1 MSVTHTCD
9 ACAQWCH
16 GCAEWLGRWWVC
28 SASADVIAVYRSDSS
43 FDALAGSLNNMF
55 NFRSPNDQQILLDPN
70 TGAVV
75 HGDRNNN

>member
-1 MSVTHTCD
+1 M
-9 ACAQWCH
+9 
-16 GCAEWLGRWWVC
+16 
-28 SASADVIAVYRSDSS
+28 IAVYRSDSS